1 MRERIIL
8 APGVNASE
16 LPQNLAMHGVNCFN
30 LRIVGAGELA
40 RIALMRS
47 GIPVREDFVSVR
59 EETALVAK
67 AVKAETYFVKPTYSD
82 IKEIAG
88 VIRRMRSLVPDGN
101 EEERIEKTLQK
112 GAFAEKNKA
121 LLSVYRKFRK
131 NLSDENLIDSI
142 SLIRKAITDAD
153 EIDADFFFLKQ
164 YPLSPLEK
172 ALLDKLS
179 GKRAKEGDLADL
191 FGVTKET
198 VRIDSY
204 KNCYGAPN
212 EVETIL
218 ADIYV
223 SKNLDKCTVA
233 VTDTATYGQLFFD
246 YALLYDMPI
255 TFGCGIPIINS
266 NPAKLLVLYYQWMTS
281 GFFGSY
287 AISSMLCSEAFDGK
301 KLKEQYPKPGAD
313 FHYGVYVEMYSA
325 LRLTNQEAVNRKR
338 LDDLKQALAEEEAR
352 TDPNDA
358 RAVKTIRQKKAAL
371 PYLEVLAKE
380 LALPAEEFIYKYS
393 YIRKGSATNA
403 QQLLM
408 MLDLAAAG
416 VIYDELSVIR
426 KAGLEQATE
435 DMLMNVLRLGVA
447 NARSEEGKLFVTGI
461 EGAAHALREH
471 LYIAGLSATNYPG
484 SPRENYLLLDTD
496 LKEFGKEAEYMTS
509 AGRIKR
515 KRDTLFDLA
524 DLACALKTTVCVSYS
539 GMNVSELKRDNA
551 SSLIYELYCKEH
563 GQNTTVQDMEKN
575 ISKVDYFAPAIS
587 VTRKVGEAYNKGEK
601 ILLNPPDAP
610 RNPVSVH
617 WNLNDHY
624 SPSTLHN
631 YFNCPRAF
639 MLSRIL
645 GLPEPEEDKPFEMID
660 AKQGGILAHALM
672 EELANSKIGKEAF
685 LTLSE
690 EAFDRF
696 IKSHPPLIEQN
707 VEAEKIQFLDMMG
720 TAYDMDPHR
729 DVLFVEH
736 ELSGEHESGVKIKG
750 ILDRVEKLDD
760 GTCLVVDFK
769 SGSTVTHIQDDID
782 SCMQIVIY
790 AYLME
795 LSGSRVS
802 GGEFRYI
809 RRGETVSCKYDDEM
823 KEQLLQKLN
832 EFRQHLEAADFPVA
846 DNPEACKYCK
856 FGLICGKNEEGGN
869 GNV

>member
-8 APGVNASE
+8 APGVNGSE
-16 LPQNLAMHGVNCFN
+16 LTQNLAMHGVNCFN

-179 GKRAKEGDLADL
+179 GKKAKESDLADL

-218 ADIYV
+218 TDIYA

-301 KLKEQYPKPGAD
+301 KLKEQYPKPG
-313 FHYGVYVEMYSA
+313 
-325 LRLTNQEAVNRKR
+325 
-338 LDDLKQALAEEEAR
+338 
-352 TDPNDA
+352 
-358 RAVKTIRQKKAAL
+358 
-371 PYLEVLAKE
+371 
-380 LALPAEEFIYKYS
+380 
-393 YIRKGSATNA
+393 
-403 QQLLM
+403 
-408 MLDLAAAG
+408 
-416 VIYDELSVIR
+416 
-426 KAGLEQATE
+426 
-435 DMLMNVLRLGVA
+435 
-447 NARSEEGKLFVTGI
+447 
-461 EGAAHALREH
+461 
-471 LYIAGLSATNYPG
+471 
-484 SPRENYLLLDTD
+484 
-496 LKEFGKEAEYMTS
+496 
-509 AGRIKR
+509 
-515 KRDTLFDLA
+515 
-524 DLACALKTTVCVSYS
+524 
-539 GMNVSELKRDNA
+539 
-551 SSLIYELYCKEH
+551 
-563 GQNTTVQDMEKN
+563 
-575 ISKVDYFAPAIS
+575 
-587 VTRKVGEAYNKGEK
+587 
-601 ILLNPPDAP
+601 
-610 RNPVSVH
+610 
-617 WNLNDHY
+617 
-624 SPSTLHN
+624 
-631 YFNCPRAF
+631 
-639 MLSRIL
+639 
-645 GLPEPEEDKPFEMID
+645 
-660 AKQGGILAHALM
+660 
-672 EELANSKIGKEAF
+672 
-685 LTLSE
+685 
-690 EAFDRF
+690 
-696 IKSHPPLIEQN
+696 
-707 VEAEKIQFLDMMG
+707 
-720 TAYDMDPHR
+720 
-729 DVLFVEH
+729 
-736 ELSGEHESGVKIKG
+736 
-750 ILDRVEKLDD
+750 
-760 GTCLVVDFK
+760 
-769 SGSTVTHIQDDID
+769 
-782 SCMQIVIY
+782 
-790 AYLME
+790 
-795 LSGSRVS
+795 
-802 GGEFRYI
+802 
-809 RRGETVSCKYDDEM
+809 
-823 KEQLLQKLN
+823 
-832 EFRQHLEAADFPVA
+832 
-846 DNPEACKYCK
+846 
-856 FGLICGKNEEGGN
+856 
-869 GNV
+869 